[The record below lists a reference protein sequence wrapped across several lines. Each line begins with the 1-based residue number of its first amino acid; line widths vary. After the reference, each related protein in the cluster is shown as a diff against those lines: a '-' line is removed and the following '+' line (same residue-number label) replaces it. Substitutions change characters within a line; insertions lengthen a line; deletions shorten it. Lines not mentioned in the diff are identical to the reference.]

1 MDRWTVSFD
10 PPFIDDHGKTT
21 SEIGMLNYFSI
32 GVDARVALQ
41 FHQTRNSSPQ
51 LFNSRLVNKGWYG
64 LFGAQVRAEAMD
76 VECHSSFVAV
86 VCGVHN

>member
-10 PPFIDDHGKTT
+10 PPFIDDHGNPT
-21 SEIGMLNYFSI
+21 SEIRMLNYFSI

-64 LFGAQVRAEAMD
+64 LFGAQVRQT
-76 VECHSSFVAV
+76 SFHRQCV
-86 VCGVHN
+86 